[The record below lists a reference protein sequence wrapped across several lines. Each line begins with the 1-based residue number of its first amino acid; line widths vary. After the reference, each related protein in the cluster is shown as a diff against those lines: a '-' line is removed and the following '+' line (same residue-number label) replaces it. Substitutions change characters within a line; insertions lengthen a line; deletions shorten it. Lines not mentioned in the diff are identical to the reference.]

1 MVNYQQKFRLDD
13 KIAYIVGGLGLI
25 GSEVSMAIASAGAKT
40 IILDV
45 DNKRANTFLNFHI

>member
-1 MVNYQQKFRLDD
+1 MVNYQKKFRLDD
-13 KIAYIVGGLGLI
+13 KIAYIIGGLGLI

-45 DNKRANTFLNFHI
+45 TVHKFSQIVLIK